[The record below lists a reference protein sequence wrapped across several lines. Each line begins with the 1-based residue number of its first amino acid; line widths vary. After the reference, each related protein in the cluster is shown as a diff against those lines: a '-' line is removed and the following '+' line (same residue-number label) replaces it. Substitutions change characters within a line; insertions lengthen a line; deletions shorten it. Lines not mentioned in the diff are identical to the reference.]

1 MLSDILRQKIRVGS
15 SQERKNP
22 NQNSAEDMVANSAA
36 INQRNQAYFPQ
47 YSQDIQK
54 QNLMT
59 IKHEP
64 RNMFQ

>member
-54 QNLMT
+54 
-59 IKHEP
+59 
-64 RNMFQ
+64 